1 MRARATSLARTAHR
15 QTTRGIISIRRA
27 TATAHARA
35 SHAMAMRFIDVGAN
49 MMDDMFRGVY
59 RGKRAH
65 DDDTGAVLARARAV
79 GVEKIIVTCG
89 TLDEAR
95 SGVEMVRES
104 RMMSASIGPELY
116 ATVGVHPTRAYAFR
130 DDPDGADAHVAKLL
144 RVAEDS
150 TRDGAIVAIG
160 ECGLDYDRLEFCD
173 AETQREAFAR
183 HFELARAV
191 GLPMF
196 LHMRGG
202 GEHVVIDDFVDILS
216 ANAEGL
222 PMCVVHSFDGSLSD
236 AERVLAVAPGRVF
249 IGVNGCSL
257 RSEANIDVIRAIP
270 LDVMVLETDAPWC
283 GIKRTHA
290 GYVHLDLPPEHFPLA
305 VKKDKHVPGETLV
318 RDRNEPAHALA
329 VAQIIAGIKG
339 IDVNVVADVTYRNAQ
354 RVFFAQKRIE

>member
-1 MRARATSLARTAHR
+1 
-15 QTTRGIISIRRA
+15 
-27 TATAHARA
+27 
-35 SHAMAMRFIDVGAN
+35 
-49 MMDDMFRGVY
+49 MFRGVY

>member
-1 MRARATSLARTAHR
+1 
-15 QTTRGIISIRRA
+15 
-27 TATAHARA
+27 
-35 SHAMAMRFIDVGAN
+35 
-49 MMDDMFRGVY
+49 
-59 RGKRAH
+59 
-65 DDDTGAVLARARAV
+65 
-79 GVEKIIVTCG
+79 
-89 TLDEAR
+89 
-95 SGVEMVRES
+95 VEMVRES

-283 GIKRTHA
+283 GINRTHA

>member
-49 MMDDMFRGVY
+49 MMDDMFRGMY

-89 TLDEAR
+89 TLEEAR

>member
-15 QTTRGIISIRRA
+15 QTVHRVISSRR
-27 TATAHARA
+27 ATAHARA

-49 MMDDMFRGVY
+49 MMDDMFRGMY

-89 TLDEAR
+89 TLEEAR

-104 RMMSASIGPELY
+104 RMINASIGPELY

-130 DDPDGADAHVAKLL
+130 DDPEGADAHVAKLL
-144 RVAEDS
+144 RVAEDGA
-150 TRDGAIVAIG
+150 REGAIVAIG

-216 ANAEGL
+216 VNAEGL
-222 PMCVVHSFDGSLSD
+222 TMCVVHSFDGSLSD

-270 LDVMVLETDAPWC
+270 LDAMVLETDAPWC

-305 VKKDKHVPGETLV
+305 VKKEKHVPGETLV

-339 IDVNVVADVTYRNAQ
+339 IDVNIVADVTYRNAQ
-354 RVFFAQKRIE
+354 RVFFAQQRIE

>member
-15 QTTRGIISIRRA
+15 QTVHRVISSRR
-27 TATAHARA
+27 ATAHARA

-49 MMDDMFRGVY
+49 MMDDMFRGMY

-89 TLDEAR
+89 TLEEAR

-104 RMMSASIGPELY
+104 RMINASIGPELY

-130 DDPDGADAHVAKLL
+130 DDPEGTDAHVAKLL
-144 RVAEDS
+144 RVAEDGA
-150 TRDGAIVAIG
+150 REGAIVAIG

-216 ANAEGL
+216 VNAEGL
-222 PMCVVHSFDGSLSD
+222 TMCVVHSFDGSLSD

-270 LDVMVLETDAPWC
+270 IDVMVLETDAPWC

-305 VKKDKHVPGETLV
+305 VKKEKHVPGETLV

-339 IDVNVVADVTYRNAQ
+339 IDVNIVADVTYRNAQ
-354 RVFFAQKRIE
+354 RVFFAQQMIE